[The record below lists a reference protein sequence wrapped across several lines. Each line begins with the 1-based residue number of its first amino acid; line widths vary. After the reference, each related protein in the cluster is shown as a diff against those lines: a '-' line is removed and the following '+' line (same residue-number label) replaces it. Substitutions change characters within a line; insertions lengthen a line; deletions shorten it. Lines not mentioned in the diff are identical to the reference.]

1 MIYVSFL
8 NDKKNTSKKKNILVF
23 QALLPYKPKTLEM
36 FKLEKK
42 WKEGKLQ
49 NQVNGNQTEDNSNVI
64 H

>member
-36 FKLEKK
+36 FKLEEK